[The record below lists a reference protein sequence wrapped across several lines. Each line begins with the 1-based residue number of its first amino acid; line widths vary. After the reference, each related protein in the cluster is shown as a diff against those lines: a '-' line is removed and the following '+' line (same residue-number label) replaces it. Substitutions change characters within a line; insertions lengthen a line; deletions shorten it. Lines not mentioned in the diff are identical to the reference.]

1 MQYKT
6 LGNTGLIVSRM
17 CLGTMTFGSGR
28 GVYKMYGTADQNGA
42 DELVKGAYDRGVN
55 YFDYQEGESEKTLGQ
70 SFKNLNIPATKLSSP
85 PRSSLVLVPDA
96 TM

>member
-42 DELVKGAYDRGVN
+42 DELVKGACDRGVN
-55 YFDYQEGESEKTLGQ
+55 YFDTADDHQEGKVRRPSG
-70 SFKNLNIPATKLSSP
+70 S
-85 PRSSLVLVPDA
+85 RSRI
-96 TM
+96 